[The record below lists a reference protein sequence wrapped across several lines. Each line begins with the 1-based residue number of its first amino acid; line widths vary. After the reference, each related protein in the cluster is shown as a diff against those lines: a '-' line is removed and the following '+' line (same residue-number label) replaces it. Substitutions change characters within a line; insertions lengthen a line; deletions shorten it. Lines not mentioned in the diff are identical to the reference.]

1 MLAFALFALGKWQS
15 GKVPRRRFKVE
26 LFYLNKIWLVKAD
39 VEAELAVV
47 EELVVVEALDG
58 AVDVDVDVDVDVG
71 AELDVVGEL
80 VVARLVAV
88 DVLPAVDVLLKNDT
102 FQLKFSIPIRSCYPL
117 EQRGKNQRDCD
128 CSPGSR
134 R

>member
-1 MLAFALFALGKWQS
+1 MAKRQN

-58 AVDVDVDVDVDVG
+58 AVDVDVDVDVG

-102 FQLKFSIPIRSCYPL
+102 FQLKFSIPHSQLLSFRATGLKSERL
-117 EQRGKNQRDCD
+117 RLFTWQ
-128 CSPGSR
+128 
-134 R
+134 

>member
-1 MLAFALFALGKWQS
+1 MSEKQRN
-15 GKVPRRRFKVE
+15 GKVPKRRVE
-26 LFYLNKIWLVKAD
+26 LFYLTAVEVD
-39 VEAELAVV
+39 VGVELEVVEELNVV

-58 AVDVDVDVDVDVG
+58 AVDVG

-102 FQLKFSIPIRSCYPL
+102 FQLKFSIPHSQLLSFRATGLKSERL
-117 EQRGKNQRDCD
+117 RLFTWQ
-128 CSPGSR
+128 
-134 R
+134 

>member
-1 MLAFALFALGKWQS
+1 MAKRQN

-58 AVDVDVDVDVDVG
+58 AVDVDVDVG

-117 EQRGKNQRDCD
+117 EQRD
-128 CSPGSR
+128 
-134 R
+134 